1 MELPPWAHEAVTSFN
16 YVHHALFASLHA
28 ALPQLVAVF
37 VSCFIMASLIVGPF
51 FLPLL
56 LWASAS
62 DSRESARP
70 AVPRPAAASLRNGGL
85 SSEDGEDDARDR
97 QPQPVVEWSV
107 QRVCAWL
114 KEVELEQL
122 SDNFE
127 KVSKFVPG
135 MWDPASRSCASC

>member
-1 MELPPWAHEAVTSFN
+1 MCECVENGLNLSFRPTFER
-16 YVHHALFASLHA
+16 LFSKG
-28 ALPQLVAVF
+28 F
-37 VSCFIMASLIVGPF
+37 VSCFVMASLIVGPC

-70 AVPRPAAASLRNGGL
+70 ADPRPTTARLRNGGL
-85 SSEDGEDDARDR
+85 LSSDDGEDDASDR

-107 QRVCAWL
+107 ERVCAWL

-122 SDNFE
+122 SDSFE
-127 KVSKFVPG
+127 KVS
-135 MWDPASRSCASC
+135 R

>member
-1 MELPPWAHEAVTSFN
+1 MEPPPWVREAVMTFN

-28 ALPQLVAVF
+28 ALPQLVAAF
-37 VSCFIMASLIVGPF
+37 VSCFVMASLIVGPC

-70 AVPRPAAASLRNGGL
+70 ADPRPTTARLRNGGL
-85 SSEDGEDDARDR
+85 LSSDDAEDDASDR

-107 QRVCAWL
+107 ERVCAWL

-122 SDNFE
+122 SDSFE
-127 KVSKFVPG
+127 KVSK
-135 MWDPASRSCASC
+135 

>member
-1 MELPPWAHEAVTSFN
+1 MELPPWARESVTVFN
-16 YVHHALFASLHA
+16 YVHHSLFASLHA
-28 ALPQLVAVF
+28 ALPQVVAVF
-37 VSCFIMASLIVGPF
+37 VSCFVMASLIVGPCF
-51 FLPLL
+51 VPLL

-70 AVPRPAAASLRNGGL
+70 ADPRPTAARLRNGGL
-85 SSEDGEDDARDR
+85 LSSDNGEDDASDR

-107 QRVCAWL
+107 DRVCAWL

-127 KVSKFVPG
+127 KVSK
-135 MWDPASRSCASC
+135 